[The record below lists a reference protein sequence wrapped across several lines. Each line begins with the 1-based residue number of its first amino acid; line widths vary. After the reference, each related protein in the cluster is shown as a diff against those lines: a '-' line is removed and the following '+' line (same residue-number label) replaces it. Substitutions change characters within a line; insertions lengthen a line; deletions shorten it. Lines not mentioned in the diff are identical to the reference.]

1 MRHIRQEEAKKNWR
15 KINGEGLHN
24 LYSSPY
30 IRRVVRS
37 GTILYVVHVAGMG
50 EKNCAC
56 KNVMGKHK
64 VKRELGRPGSRG
76 EVLLKWTLT

>member
-15 KINGEGLHN
+15 KINGDGLHN

-37 GTILYVVHVAGMG
+37 GAILYVVHVAGMG
-50 EKNCAC
+50 E